1 MLGENLVQR
10 VLFWLVAAVSTRLG
24 MSAGA
29 RHDVPGTASR
39 GPSLATTPSAED
51 RRVSAREREWMSG
64 NLMVYAGAQL
74 AGERLP
80 DLVPTGDIVVC
91 LPTHAREDFGELAV
105 TYK

>member
-1 MLGENLVQR
+1 MREDAAAQVGAQLLFDVTWQLVAPRARALHEGLQMLGENLVQR

-51 RRVSAREREWMSG
+51 RRVSAREREWIQ
-64 NLMVYAGAQL
+64 A
-74 AGERLP
+74 
-80 DLVPTGDIVVC
+80 T
-91 LPTHAREDFGELAV
+91 
-105 TYK
+105 